1 MWCSNSSWFPG
12 MGGFGGFGLSWI
24 VLLLVVVGVV
34 WLVRRSGSGS
44 DEHRRSA
51 RSDRDD
57 ALRILRQRLASGD
70 ISEEDYERL
79 RRAVES

>member
-1 MWCSNSSWFPG
+1 MWCSNFPWFP
-12 MGGFGGFGLSWI
+12 GFGGFGFSWLLI
-24 VLLLVVVGVV
+24 LLVVAGLI
-34 WLVRRSGSGS
+34 WLLRRPGSGA

-57 ALRILRQRLASGD
+57 ALRILRQRLAGGD
-70 ISEEDYERL
+70 ITQEEYDRL

>member
-1 MWCSNSSWFPG
+1 MWCPNFSWFPG
-12 MGGFGGFGLSWI
+12 MGGFGLSWI

-34 WLVRRSGSGS
+34 WLVRRPGSGS

-57 ALRILRQRLASGD
+57 ALRILCQRLASGD

>member
-1 MWCSNSSWFPG
+1 MWCPNFPWFP
-12 MGGFGGFGLSWI
+12 GFGGFGFSWLLI
-24 VLLLVVVGVV
+24 LLVIVGLI
-34 WLVRRSGSGS
+34 WLLRRPGSGA

-57 ALRILRQRLASGD
+57 ALRILQQRLAGGD
-70 ISEEDYERL
+70 ITQEEYERL